1 MAWRGCAGVRII
13 DILPVMTGIEVGVAL
28 NWDQSLGH
36 RIWWL
41 TRRAHRIFD
50 VEMAPASLCWTTT
63 FLCRPSTE
71 RAITPSSW
79 LIQQRRRFPCRAE
92 FEQSTAVTESFEV

>member
-13 DILPVMTGIEVGVAL
+13 EILPVMTCIEVGVAL

-36 RIWWL
+36 RIWGL
-41 TRRAHRIFD
+41 LGAPSLFD

-63 FLCRPSTE
+63 FL
-71 RAITPSSW
+71 
-79 LIQQRRRFPCRAE
+79 
-92 FEQSTAVTESFEV
+92 